1 MNYKDILAMAEAYKM
16 VSFRGNKKMDPV
28 DADELKGSHADRA
41 DKDIDNDGDADKSD
55 EYLHKRRKA
64 VSKAIKGK
72 GTEIEVQTQES
83 VELDEISKTKMG
95 QYIKRAHSDKETQ
108 KKRANIFD
116 KKGMDADKDKDMY
129 NAFSKADRARKKAG
143 NRTKFIGKAV
153 DKLTKEAN
161 VAEKVDLDEVSQE
174 TLRGY
179 HAKAGADL
187 QKKREKLDKGTLTSK
202 DYKSGQNRVTGL
214 NRSANKME
222 AVAMTH
228 GNMTNGSPRGEGL
241 SPSAKKELDRT
252 TPMNPATD
260 VEAVNTLNFKTFK
273 DMTKKAAMRAGD
285 STIGDKTVV
294 K

>member
-28 DADELKGSHADRA
+28 DADELKGSHANRA

-64 VSKAIKGK
+64 ISKAVKNK
-72 GTEIEVQTQES
+72 GTEVEIQTQES
-83 VELDEISKTKMG
+83 VEI
-95 QYIKRAHSDKETQ
+95 
-108 KKRANIFD
+108 
-116 KKGMDADKDKDMY
+116 
-129 NAFSKADRARKKAG
+129 
-143 NRTKFIGKAV
+143 
-153 DKLTKEAN
+153 
-161 VAEKVDLDEVSQE
+161 DEVSQE

-222 AVAMTH
+222 EAAKDH
-228 GNMTNGSPRGEGL
+228 GNTTNGSPAGEGL
-241 SPSAKKELDRT
+241 SPSAKKELDRK

-273 DMTKKAAMRAGD
+273 DMTKKAAMRDGD

-294 K
+294 KLTKEEVELDEAKMTRGDIAKKVAGKLKPDADRYDQIAAIKQILSSSDQKILGTDREFIDDVLVILYNKHNFRVLRK

>member
-1 MNYKDILAMAEAYKM
+1 MGIKEYI
-16 VSFRGNKKMDPV
+16 RG
-28 DADELKGSHADRA
+28 ALG
-41 DKDIDNDGDADKSD
+41 
-55 EYLHKRRKA
+55 
-64 VSKAIKGK
+64 IK
-72 GTEIEVQTQES
+72 TE
-83 VELDEISKTKMG
+83 
-95 QYIKRAHSDKETQ
+95 
-108 KKRANIFD
+108 
-116 KKGMDADKDKDMY
+116 
-129 NAFSKADRARKKAG
+129 
-143 NRTKFIGKAV
+143 
-153 DKLTKEAN
+153 TKEAN

-228 GNMTNGSPRGEGL
+228 GNMTNASPRGEGL